1 MAVRIPLYWTGDGF
15 RPMSSAQIN
24 TIIDR
29 AIYAYGTNPSVTL
42 SYIASNGNLN
52 AMQDTR
58 FQAGSATVRPDR
70 FATEIETPDI
80 TLVAP
85 IVYDNINQT
94 IVSATAPADTAS
106 RAFPLYLD
114 AQNNIRPMTQ
124 VDFYDTFIK
133 PAIDIMVSTSPTD
146 QQRSGTYTILRET
159 STVPS
164 TVSLVSTNPIYQ
176 NTTANFGAYSSA
188 GIPEA
193 LDQPSTPVNWYLY
206 RYNAQVV
213 TPTVFPMI
221 LRSDNDIQ
229 ELSAASLDA
238 LLSAGMRYVAASEA
252 GYQIRYEINDPNGV
266 ARGDLM
272 TDTRLTGSS
281 ASGYTQRFENADSYR
296 TQEFPN
302 GVEAVVASYQLTIR
316 KV

>member
-58 FQAGSATVRPDR
+58 YQAGTATLRTDR

-80 TLVAP
+80 SLLAP

-133 PAIDIMVSTSPTD
+133 PAIDIMVSASPTD
-146 QQRSGTYTILRET
+146 QQRSGTYIVLRET

-164 TVSLVSTNPIYQ
+164 FLSIVSNNPIYQ
-176 NTTANFGAYSSA
+176 NTTANASAYTSA

-221 LRSDNDIQ
+221 LRSDSDIQ
-229 ELSAASLDA
+229 ELSIAGLDA
-238 LLSAGMRYVAASEA
+238 LLGAGMRYVAASEA

-266 ARGDLM
+266 PRGDAM
-272 TDTRLTGSS
+272 TDTRLNGSS
-281 ASGYTQRFENADSYR
+281 GAGYTQKFDGYDSYR

-302 GVEAVVASYQLTIR
+302 GVEVVVASYQLTIR